1 MFNAKL
7 FSEFLLAK
15 GFKILKPAACYEI
28 QAKDRLL
35 TLSYQISNN
44 PCLIRGDRIGFGS
57 EMRNKLQKVF
67 CKSPSQK
74 PFQQC
79 NLVYESDHILKNFE
93 EPLNS

>member
-1 MFNAKL
+1 MAKL
-7 FSEFLLAK
+7 FSEFLQK
-15 GFKILKPAACYEI
+15 DSKFLKPAACYEI
-28 QAKDRLL
+28 QGKGRLL